1 VLATVAFLFLRP
13 TRGLTRVISQDDV
26 RGLLLR
32 RLLPAVLLGAPLL
45 AWLQTRATQT
55 PGTADSVVVA
65 LGTVVLLVVLIW
77 WVAKTI
83 DSAVAQRDRAEAT
96 RKATEERLQ
105 WALEAAGGG
114 AWDWDLTR
122 NESWWSPEMYTLWRF
137 AQNEP
142 IDLVSSLEAI
152 DQRDRQSVADA
163 INKAIKDRTMYR
175 LEFRMN
181 DENGNERWME
191 SRGRASYDS
200 RGNAIR
206 LLGITIDVTAQKK
219 IELSLRRSNMALEQ
233 SNTELQRFAYVASHD
248 LQTPLRTVESFAELL
263 QVRYA
268 ATLPPE
274 ANSWLG
280 RIRGSVD
287 KLQSLVNDLL
297 QYSRAETEA
306 QHFTTVSMEEML
318 SRTVQLLEVQIRE
331 TGATIEH
338 SSLPTVTGD
347 ATQLAG
353 VLLNLVGNALKYRST
368 EPPHIVVHADKL
380 AGAWRF
386 CVADNGIGIAQRHYE
401 RIFEMFERLHSTA
414 EYPGTGIGLAICRR
428 VIQRHGGRIWVESQ
442 PGQGS
447 RFCFTLPLAIADS
460 AL

>member
-1 VLATVAFLFLRP
+1 
-13 TRGLTRVISQDDV
+13 
-26 RGLLLR
+26 
-32 RLLPAVLLGAPLL
+32 
-45 AWLQTRATQT
+45 
-55 PGTADSVVVA
+55 
-65 LGTVVLLVVLIW
+65 
-77 WVAKTI
+77 
-83 DSAVAQRDRAEAT
+83 
-96 RKATEERLQ
+96 
-105 WALEAAGGG
+105 
-114 AWDWDLTR
+114 
-122 NESWWSPEMYTLWRF
+122 
-137 AQNEP
+137 
-142 IDLVSSLEAI
+142 
-152 DQRDRQSVADA
+152 
-163 INKAIKDRTMYR
+163 MYR

-200 RGNAIR
+200 GGNAIR

-274 ANSWLG
+274 ANGWLD

-306 QHFTTVSMEEML
+306 QHFTAVSMEEML
-318 SRTVQLLEVQIRE
+318 SRTVQLLDVQIRE

-380 AGAWRF
+380 EGEWRF

-447 RFCFTLPLAIADS
+447 RFCFTLPLAISGFRLVSGAEW
-460 AL
+460 